1 MNFII
6 PALQSAD
13 TFPQAVACAPRRCGG
28 GKVSAGGA
36 SFRFRGVALPSVLGG
51 SVRTLGWLYFAVQL
65 ALMGR
70 YLHGARKK
78 AEEYIAMLKTLD
90 GIKAAGMPCDYEK

>member
-36 SFRFRGVALPSVLGG
+36 SFRFRGVALLSVLGG

-70 YLHGARKK
+70 YLQPC
-78 AEEYIAMLKTLD
+78 EKTVKNRL
-90 GIKAAGMPCDYEK
+90 

>member
-36 SFRFRGVALPSVLGG
+36 SFRFRGVALLSVLGG

-70 YLHGARKK
+70 YLHTSSGASGRST
-78 AEEYIAMLKTLD
+78 EIQWSLFM
-90 GIKAAGMPCDYEK
+90 

>member
-1 MNFII
+1 MTFII

-28 GKVSAGGA
+28 GKVSAGA
-36 SFRFRGVALPSVLGG
+36 TFRFQGVALLSVLGG
-51 SVRTLGWLYFAVQL
+51 SIWALGWLYFAVQL

-70 YLHGARKK
+70 
-78 AEEYIAMLKTLD
+78 
-90 GIKAAGMPCDYEK
+90 

>member
-70 YLHGARKK
+70 YLQVATEIIMRN
-78 AEEYIAMLKTLD
+78 
-90 GIKAAGMPCDYEK
+90 

>member
-36 SFRFRGVALPSVLGG
+36 SFRFRGVALLSVLGG

-70 YLHGARKK
+70 YLQGGVILLYDSVCEAVANQTSNR
-78 AEEYIAMLKTLD
+78 
-90 GIKAAGMPCDYEK
+90 IKRPF